1 MVAGW
6 IGGKWPYQIKF
17 SDKTVLGMPEDK
29 KWVLLAE
36 ISDVSL
42 IRNKIVRE
50 TQTQENFNMSAGRV
64 RIVFK

>member
-1 MVAGW
+1 
-6 IGGKWPYQIKF
+6 
-17 SDKTVLGMPEDK
+17 MPEDK

-50 TQTQENFNMSAGRV
+50 IANRK
-64 RIVFK
+64 I